1 MFQNGADMTGMD
13 LSRGKI
19 QLSVEEKVFYRDRIR
34 EARYDALKIAEGFE
48 GICFALEALGLR
60 LNQKQGDMGRYG
72 DELRSLASESTSLSS
87 FSISHPGLFSTFD
100 ALYLAVSA
108 ARNDVMHTG
117 AYARS
122 VTQRAV
128 ELSIGLEEALMAD
141 VKHEFATVADF
152 MVRSPVTVQPWQP
165 VAYAR
170 QLMLSHSISYLPIQ
184 IDDQWRILSETAVL
198 RFLGV
203 GAKRYDGKQNHDRK
217 ERLGSLIKDARPS
230 LELMP
235 AELLLPTT
243 PLDEVLNEHL
253 PTENSTRLWLVLD
266 DIEDPSKQNLLGVFT
281 PFDLL

>member
-1 MFQNGADMTGMD
+1 MGD
-13 LSRGKI
+13 SRTKVN
-19 QLSVEEKVFYRDRIR
+19 LSVDEKIYYRDRIK
-34 EARYDALKIAEGFE
+34 EARYDALKVAEGFE
-48 GICFALEALGLR
+48 GVCYALEALGLR
-60 LNQKQGDMGRYG
+60 LNQKQGDMARYS
-72 DELRSLASESTSLSS
+72 DELHKLSNRSTSLSS
-87 FSISHPGLFSTFD
+87 LSISHPGLFSTFD
-100 ALYLAVSA
+100 ALYLAVST

-141 VKHEFATVADF
+141 LKSEIATVADF
-152 MVRSPVTVQPWQP
+152 MVRSPITVQPWQP

-170 QLMLSHSISYLPIQ
+170 QLMLLHSISYLPIQ
-184 IDDQWRILSETAVL
+184 IEKEWKILSETAVL

-203 GAKRYDGKQNHDRK
+203 GAKRYDGKENHDRK
-217 ERLGSLIKDARPS
+217 ERLGKMIQDAGPS

-243 PLDEVLNEHL
+243 PLGEVLNQHL
-253 PTENSTRLWLVLD
+253 PKENSTRLWLVLD
-266 DIEDPSKQNLLGVFT
+266 DINDSSKQNLLGVFT